1 MVHSAKACLLT
12 CIFSVTAG
20 ITNALDEAKDGK
32 MTLVEAKASRSH
44 VEMNVDQSREMSKL
58 RDALSKADAE
68 KRGDL
73 DVAELKAFLRGATF
87 TYGRSLQMTNKMFG
101 RSMFVNI
108 GAFVFLV
115 VMIGW
120 KFCTGRN
127 LPLPCLAWFRRRA
140 PPVL

>member
-58 RDALSKADAE
+58 RDALSKEDAE

-73 DVAELKAFLRGATF
+73 DVAELKCVAQ
-87 TYGRSLQMTNKMFG
+87 RSHMAGLSK
-101 RSMFVNI
+101 
-108 GAFVFLV
+108 
-115 VMIGW
+115 
-120 KFCTGRN
+120 
-127 LPLPCLAWFRRRA
+127 
-140 PPVL
+140 